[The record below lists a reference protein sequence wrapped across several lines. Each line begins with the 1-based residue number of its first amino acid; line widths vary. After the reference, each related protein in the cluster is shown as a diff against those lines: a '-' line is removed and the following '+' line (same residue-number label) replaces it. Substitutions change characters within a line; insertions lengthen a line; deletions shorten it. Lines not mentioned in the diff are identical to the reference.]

1 MVELSKKGVE
11 ADLPQGAHSVFR
23 FDIKE
28 TSDDL
33 LKEME
38 TPSKKHYPDR
48 RIIDRDGVQFEKG
61 APKAKWETQYADDG
75 SMFLVDLD
83 FDCEAEVKKTDEG
96 LDITTAWG
104 GYKYNIKDKSD
115 RKGAEVEFH
124 GPLNALL
131 NQNILPTMTYVPQ
144 TLEGKFVD
152 AETQEDLTPFM
163 DINSYGAMR
172 KKKNGKTSE
181 SENWQDRYGAQIN
194 KKFNNEIDVLPE
206 WLPKQELK
214 NRQGQEE
221 YGKPQKSSLSG
232 LHKERIQERIDELK
246 GKVSGVVKADE
257 KAEKAIQ
264 QQQPGRIIQAD
275 RSR

>member
-1 MVELSKKGVE
+1 MVEHSKKGVE
-11 ADLPQGAHSVFR
+11 ADLPQAAHSVFR

-38 TPSKKHYPDR
+38 MPSKKHYPDR
-48 RIIDRDGVQFEKG
+48 RIIDGRGVQFEKG

-75 SMFLVDLD
+75 SMFLMDPD
-83 FDCEAEVKKTDEG
+83 FDCAAEVKKTDEG
-96 LDITTAWG
+96 LNITTAWG

-115 RKGAEVEFH
+115 GKGAEVEFH

-131 NQNILPTMTYVPQ
+131 NQNILPTMTYVPK

-163 DINSYGAMR
+163 DINSYGAIR
-172 KKKNGKTSE
+172 KKKNGKTSKQ
-181 SENWQDRYGAQIN
+181 ENGQDKYGAQIN
-194 KKFNNEIDVLPE
+194 KKFHNEIGVLPE

-221 YGKPQKSSLSG
+221 YGKPQECSLSG
-232 LHKERIQERIDELK
+232 HHKKRIQERIDELK
-246 GKVSGVVKADE
+246 GKVSGVVEAD
-257 KAEKAIQ
+257 KRAEKAIQ
-264 QQQPGRIIQAD
+264 KPGRIIQAD